1 MKKLALFLITV
12 LNSIAGFTQSAYF
25 NSALN
30 YGESNTDLIISKL
43 KSDGYRIIS
52 DFKADTDKN
61 CCWLVKESKNGLPE
75 TMCMIF
81 YKGYD
86 TKKEKPTYVEFI
98 FGYPKY
104 NWDDESRIRARFSDY
119 RNDDC
124 TEVSVWAYG
133 QQTWNANGLKFLYD
147 FAINT
152 ESIGIMRYE
161 VSVDKDKIIRRERYF
176 YKSVDFPSEEGYGRP
191 APSAPPIDL
200 WSSKRSDSINNV
212 NPSSDTQ
219 SYFSDNLKNRSLISD
234 SPKPSYTG
242 KSRGKVVMN
251 VTIDSSGSVTSAS
264 FEPKRST
271 TDAVELVEAAR
282 NAALRTRFTPSN
294 ISGERGTITYIFSY

>member
-52 DFKADTDKN
+52 DFKADTDEN

-86 TKKEKPTYVEFI
+86 TKNEKPTYVEFI

-104 NWDDESRIRARFSDY
+104 NWDDESEIRACFPNY
-119 RNDDC
+119 RNDNSNESDIC
-124 TEVSVWAYG
+124 FYG
-133 QQTWNANGLKFLYD
+133 RQPWDDNG
-147 FAINT
+147 
-152 ESIGIMRYE
+152 IGLFYFITRENIGMMQY
-161 VSVDKDKIIRRERYF
+161 VVVIDKNKIIRRECYRY
-176 YKSVDFPSEEGYGRP
+176 KFPSPPSVNNKENGYSP
-191 APSAPPIDL
+191 
-200 WSSKRSDSINNV
+200 KTSDSPNNV
-212 NPSSDTQ
+212 SPNSDVL
-219 SYFSDNLKNRSLISD
+219 SGFSDNLKNRNLVGD
-234 SPKPSYTG
+234 LPRPSYPG
-242 KSRGKVVMN
+242 NKQGKVVIR
-251 VTIDSSGSVTSAS
+251 VTIDSSGAVTSVAYEPKGSTTSAS
-264 FEPKRST
+264 
-271 TDAVELVEAAR
+271 ELIEAAR
-282 NAALRTRFTPSN
+282 NAARKTRFTPSN
-294 ISGERGTITYIFSY
+294 ISGEDGTITYIFRLAD